1 MIIVLNIFTVAFFGH
16 RRIENSNFVYKA
28 LEEQIR
34 KVLEE
39 NEYVDFLVGRNGDFD
54 LLASSAVLE
63 MKKKYRDDNSS
74 LILVLPYVTSEYRN
88 NKESFE
94 RYYDGI
100 EVSFF
105 ASRAFPK
112 SAFQIRNKEMVDKA
126 DLIICCIDREL
137 GGAYQTIKYAQK
149 QNKPIINIS
158 ELNLHYFTKK
168 ESASF

>member
-112 SAFQIRNKEMVDKA
+112 SAFQIRNKEMVD
-126 DLIICCIDREL
+126 R
-137 GGAYQTIKYAQK
+137 AYQTIKYAQK